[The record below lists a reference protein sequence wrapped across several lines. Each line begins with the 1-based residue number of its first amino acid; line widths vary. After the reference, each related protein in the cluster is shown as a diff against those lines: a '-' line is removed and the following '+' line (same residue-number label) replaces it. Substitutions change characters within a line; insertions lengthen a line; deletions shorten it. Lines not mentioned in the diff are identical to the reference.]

1 MSDILA
7 TIIRAQCAYIR
18 CLDTDRLEDWP
29 GFFGDPCL
37 YKITTAANERD
48 GLDGAIIFANSP
60 GMLHDRVSALR
71 EANIY
76 ERQSYRHILGQP
88 MMLDDR
94 GGTYRCETPFIVARI
109 LLDGD
114 TDLFATG
121 VYRDQYVLNGSG
133 AKLRERIVVCDSSRI
148 DTLLAIPL

>member
-7 TIIRAQCAYIR
+7 TIVQAQSAYIR
-18 CLDTDRLEDWP
+18 CLDTGRLEEWP
-29 GFFGDPCL
+29 GFFGDPCV

-71 EANIY
+71 EANVY

-88 MMLDDR
+88 MILDEL
-94 GGTYRCETPFIVARI
+94 GGMCRCETPFIVARI

-121 VYRDQYVLNGSG
+121 VYRDQYILDGGG
-133 AKLRERIVVCDSSRI
+133 AKLRERVVVCDSSRI

>member
-7 TIIRAQCAYIR
+7 TIVRAQCAYIR

-29 GFFGDPCL
+29 GFFADPCL

-48 GLDGAIIFANSP
+48 GLDGAIIFANSL

-71 EANIY
+71 DANIY

-94 GGTYRCETPFIVARI
+94 RGTYRCETPFIVARI

-121 VYRDQYVLNGSG
+121 VYRDQYVLDGGG

>member
-1 MSDILA
+1 MSNIFA
-7 TIIRAQCAYIR
+7 TIIRAQSDYIR
-18 CLDTDRLEDWP
+18 CLDSDRLEEWP
-29 GFFGDPCL
+29 SFFGDPCV
-37 YKITTAANERD
+37 YKITTVENERE
-48 GLDGAIIFANSP
+48 GLDGAIIFANSL
-60 GMLHDRVSALR
+60 GMLRDRVSALR

-88 MMLDDR
+88 AILDEKD
-94 GGTYRCETPFIVARI
+94 GVCLCETPFIVARI
-109 LLDGD
+109 LADGD

-121 VYRDQYVLNGSG
+121 IYRDQYVVSGGG

>member
-7 TIIRAQCAYIR
+7 TIVRAQSAYIR
-18 CLDTDRLEDWP
+18 CLDTDRLEEWP
-29 GFFGDPCL
+29 GFFGNPCL

-71 EANIY
+71 EANVY

-88 MMLDDR
+88 MILDER
-94 GGTYRCETPFIVARI
+94 EGVYRCETPFVVVRI

-121 VYRDQYVLNGSG
+121 VYRDQYVLDDNS